1 MQSRPFCDFEIN
13 LIQLNMWQMKV
24 KTQALQSRGEGGRE
38 GDRRVVALEVPF
50 LKEVTE
56 NVHEN

>member
-1 MQSRPFCDFEIN
+1 
-13 LIQLNMWQMKV
+13 MWQMKV
-24 KTQALQSRGEGGRE
+24 KTQALQSRGAGGRE